1 MQSSA
6 RAGFSLIEIIIVIGL
21 IALVAGLVITGAGG
35 VLRGLGERP
44 VDEILTQA
52 VREARY
58 QAAMQK
64 ETMRLRYDEE
74 AARFIVESETGQQVK
89 AFPTGYDPENVDVS
103 FFQILPHR
111 GTTRSGFM
119 NLSPLDAP
127 RFRPDRSATPF
138 EAEIR
143 VYDTTSRHR
152 YDPFSDIELSRD
164 NDR

>member
-1 MQSSA
+1 MQGGA
-6 RAGFSLIEIIIVIGL
+6 RAGFSLIEFIIVIGL
-21 IALVAGLVITGAGG
+21 IALVSGLVITGAGS

-64 ETMRLRYDEE
+64 ETMRLRYDSEG
-74 AARFIVESETGQQVK
+74 ARFVVESETGQQVK
-89 AFPTGYDPENVDVS
+89 AFTIGYDPENVDVR
-103 FFQILPHR
+103 FFQVLPYR
-111 GTTRSGFM
+111 GTSRSGFT
-119 NLSPLDAP
+119 NLSPLEAP

-143 VYDTTSRHR
+143 VYDDTSRHR

-164 NDR
+164 DD